1 MSGSDARFLPSLC
14 ASRNCSYS
22 VGVLVARDLL
32 RDVLRGDF
40 WVTSWRVLPAVLD
53 CLGDSLTPDVLRE
66 HGLLT
71 SPTPVLSRGS
81 DMTDGGPRR
90 GDVDLS
96 DEGDPLSDV
105 LSALVVEGVS
115 TFTPDAAATRLTA
128 SLREDRS

>member
-1 MSGSDARFLPSLC
+1 M
-14 ASRNCSYS
+14 
-22 VGVLVARDLL
+22 
-32 RDVLRGDF
+32 
-40 WVTSWRVLPAVLD
+40 TSWRVLPAVLG
-53 CLGDSLTPDVLRE
+53 CLGDSLTPDVLRG

-90 GDVDLS
+90 GDVDLG
-96 DEGDPLSDV
+96 DEGDPLFDV

-115 TFTPDAAATRLTA
+115 AFTPDAAGTRLTA